1 MTFLQDLLVIFALII
16 ASAFFAIAE
25 ISLAASRRVRLR
37 QLADDGDARAERV
50 LTVQEQPGYYFTAV
64 QVGVNAIA
72 ILAGVVGEGSLSP
85 WLDSM
90 LSYTS
95 LPGHLIGPVSATL
108 SFVLVT
114 SCFILFADLLPKRI
128 GMTEPEVL
136 AVWLIGPMHV
146 VVRLL
151 MPLVWLYSR
160 TADLFLRLW
169 GIPTQRDDRVTPDD
183 ILSLAEA
190 GAQSGTLDRSEQQV
204 IENVFE
210 LDSITVASAMTTR
223 DRIAWFDLNDSDA
236 LIRARI
242 TEEPFSTYP
251 VVDGDL
257 DHVVGYVDAKDL
269 FQRALKNEPLSL
281 HEPNLLHKVLIVPDQ
296 LTLSEVLTQFRQVH
310 EDFAVVINEYSIIVG
325 VVTLNDVMSTVM
337 GDLVSLDEE
346 ELIVRRDDNSW
357 LIDGITPISDV
368 MRALGIDS
376 LPHEGSYETLAGFL
390 MTMLRRLPK
399 RTDCVQ
405 FENYTFEVMDV
416 DSYRIDQ
423 VMVTR
428 TPEASATTAPLSPL
442 AALGQS
448 SS

>member
-1 MTFLQDLLVIFALII
+1 
-16 ASAFFAIAE
+16 
-25 ISLAASRRVRLR
+25 
-37 QLADDGDARAERV
+37 
-50 LTVQEQPGYYFTAV
+50 
-64 QVGVNAIA
+64 
-72 ILAGVVGEGSLSP
+72 
-85 WLDSM
+85 
-90 LSYTS
+90 
-95 LPGHLIGPVSATL
+95 
-108 SFVLVT
+108 
-114 SCFILFADLLPKRI
+114 
-128 GMTEPEVL
+128 
-136 AVWLIGPMHV
+136 
-146 VVRLL
+146 
-151 MPLVWLYSR
+151 
-160 TADLFLRLW
+160 
-169 GIPTQRDDRVTPDD
+169 
-183 ILSLAEA
+183 
-190 GAQSGTLDRSEQQV
+190 
-204 IENVFE
+204 
-210 LDSITVASAMTTR
+210 MTTR